1 MNSQKVY
8 FEYLNFNN
16 ADLFTVICLPQKSGT
31 FPTVIM
37 RTPYVD
43 DDENLSEEEICKR
56 ILTDNAAWVNSGY
69 ALVFQHCRGRGKSS
83 GDCIPYL
90 NERAD
95 GLFLQDWVRV
105 PFYALWK
112 QENITA
118 TTATAFIKW
127 GFVAVGMLICIK
139 RKASGIKITL
149 LKALIY
155 YLYQSFLKLSL
166 AKMMK
171 ILTKYLNTPIKM
183 ILFGTTTTKTA
194 KG

>member
-1 MNSQKVY
+1 M
-8 FEYLNFNN
+8 
-16 ADLFTVICLPQKSGT
+16 ICLPQKSGT

-95 GLFLQDWVRV
+95 GLFLQDWVRQQ
-105 PFYALWK
+105 PFYNG
-112 QENITA
+112 E
-118 TTATAFIKW
+118 
-127 GFVAVGMLICIK
+127 
-139 RKASGIKITL
+139 
-149 LKALIY
+149 IY
-155 YLYQSFLKLSL
+155 
-166 AKMMK
+166 
-171 ILTKYLNTPIKM
+171 
-183 ILFGTTTTKTA
+183 LFGSSYTA
-194 KG
+194 SVHFVTAPFADDIKGAVLRVMETGKYNGNYRNGLYKMGLHGGWYVDMYKKKSIRNKNYTPESFNIFGITSKA